1 MKEHVCKE
9 KQTHKEN
16 KLMVTKGEEGGINCE
31 LEINRYKILYI
42 REITNKAL
50 PYSTGSDIQYLKITY
65 NGKESEK
72 EQIYV
77 YV

>member
-1 MKEHVCKE
+1 
-9 KQTHKEN
+9 
-16 KLMVTKGEEGGINCE
+16 MVTKGEEGGINCE

-72 EQIYV
+72 E
-77 YV
+77 